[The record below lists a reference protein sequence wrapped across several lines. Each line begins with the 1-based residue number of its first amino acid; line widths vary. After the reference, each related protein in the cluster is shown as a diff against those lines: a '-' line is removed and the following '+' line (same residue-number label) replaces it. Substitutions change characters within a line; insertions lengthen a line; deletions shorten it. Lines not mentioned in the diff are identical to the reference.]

1 MQHSAVDTILCRN
14 VRTRTN
20 LSKKLLIEVLSIGLA
35 LGGALSVG
43 AVCNAKSYAFY
54 G

>member
-1 MQHSAVDTILCRN
+1 MQHSAVDTILFRN

-20 LSKKLLIEVLSIGLA
+20 LRMNKKLLIKVLSIGLA

-43 AVCNAKSYAFY
+43 AVK
-54 G
+54 